1 MVDGIVTGERVDQAG
16 ESGVSIVGPVGVVGP
31 TLMILD
37 VAFAHVG
44 AAVLM
49 YNEGSWQAIHAEVV
63 STEKETKKTT
73 VRVADD
79 NFRRCQELFRALAA
93 LIERYHVAAAI
104 AELPS
109 GGSKSAIAM
118 AAMARGAAVFACV
131 AQAAGIVVECTTPGD
146 GKKALAG
153 AANAS
158 KGQMMQAA
166 LVKFPELRR
175 FFKAK
180 RGKTDELENEFEH
193 VADAVGAFCAARGG
207 VAENLVV
214 QLSLRGQP

>member
-1 MVDGIVTGERVDQAG
+1 MVKDIF
-16 ESGVSIVGPVGVVGP
+16 GPANAISP
-31 TLMILD
+31 SLLILD

-44 AAVLM
+44 AAVLQ
-49 YNEGSWQAIHAEVV
+49 YRDGQWQTIHAEVV
-63 STEKETKKTT
+63 STKKETKKTT

-79 NFRRCQELFRALAA
+79 NFRRCQELFQALTE
-93 LIERYHVAAAI
+93 LIRKYHVVAAI

-109 GGSKSAIAM
+109 GGSKSANAM
-118 AAMARGAAVFACV
+118 AAMARGAAVLACV
-131 AQAAGIVVECTTPGD
+131 ISSAGIVVECTTPGD

-158 KGQMMQAA
+158 KSQMMRAA
-166 LVKFPELRR
+166 LVKFPELRK

-180 RGKTDELENEFEH
+180 RGRPDELENIFEH

-207 VAENLVV
+207 VAENLIV
-214 QLSLRGQP
+214 QLSTQGEINDR